1 MLLQQGQKKNF
12 ILLVI
17 NAYSLELRV
26 MLLMK
31 HIKYLKDLIAAINIV
46 EGEYEPSEYFRII
59 AQK

>member
-1 MLLQQGQKKNF
+1 
-12 ILLVI
+12 
-17 NAYSLELRV
+17 